1 MADPSNR
8 SPEPEIIP
16 PGAPLPRDR
25 GLWATIDTPR
35 TQYVYTSRIGPVG
48 LGLLILGVGAVA
60 VLGFFFLISA
70 AVIGLAAIGL
80 TTIAAI
86 VSGILR
92 KPDQPLG

>member
-1 MADPSNR
+1 M
-8 SPEPEIIP
+8 
-16 PGAPLPRDR
+16 
-25 GLWATIDTPR
+25 WATIDTPR
-35 TQYVYTSRIGPVG
+35 THYVYTSRIGPVG
-48 LGLLILGVGAVA
+48 LGLLTLGVGAVA

-92 KPDQPLG
+92 KPNQPLR